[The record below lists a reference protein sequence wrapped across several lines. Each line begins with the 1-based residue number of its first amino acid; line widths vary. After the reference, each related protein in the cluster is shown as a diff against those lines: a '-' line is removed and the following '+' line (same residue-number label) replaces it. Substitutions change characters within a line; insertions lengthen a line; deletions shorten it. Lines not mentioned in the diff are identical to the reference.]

1 MGKEREKREGREM
14 SGCSRIQREKIKVR
28 RGKNEGGGEMA

>member
-1 MGKEREKREGREM
+1 MRKGKEKREGREM

-28 RGKNEGGGEMA
+28 RGKNEGRGEMA